1 MHKKLEAE
9 LIHLAHQIL
18 KLNKNTNI
26 SELQN
31 KAREIYENLSVLSFV
46 DEYFVETPEVT
57 DDKTDFL
64 AKFRTLA
71 AKDIST
77 KTNATLKDKVIKEE
91 IKPLAEEVI
100 QPIVEKSEPIPVKE
114 VEPVVEKIEPI
125 IQKTEKEDT
134 QQLIKQ
140 TLSTIKTEAKEIAT
154 KIQEKPKPIVE
165 EKSALDE
172 ELKHSIPADVAA
184 NMFEKVVE
192 KPKEIKI
199 ESKVEAP
206 VAIEKPKVN
215 VATKQEIPTPQPE
228 PTTTSLNDRI
238 FNKKIQVGLND
249 RIAFVK
255 HLFNFSQ
262 EDFNRVL
269 SQLNTFESEKE
280 CKDFVNN
287 QVKADYDWSEK
298 VEYEERL
305 ITLIERKFK

>member
-9 LIHLAHQIL
+9 LIHLAHKII
-18 KLNKNTNI
+18 KLNKGTNI

-31 KAREIYENLSVLSFV
+31 KAREIYENLSVLYFI
-46 DEYFVETPEVT
+46 DKYFVETPEVT

-64 AKFRTLA
+64 AKI
-71 AKDIST
+71 KDIST
-77 KTNATLKDKVIKEE
+77 KTNATLKDKVVKDEVKPLTEDI
-91 IKPLAEEVI
+91 IKPVI
-100 QPIVEKSEPIPVKE
+100 EKT
-114 VEPVVEKIEPI
+114 EPVVEKIESVDE
-125 IQKTEKEDT
+125 KTEKENT
-134 QQLIKQ
+134 EQLIKQ

-154 KIQEKPKPIVE
+154 KIQEKPQSKPVVE

-172 ELKHSIPADVAA
+172 ELKHSISADVAA
-184 NMFEKVVE
+184 NMFEKADV
-192 KPKEIKI
+192 KPKEIKT
-199 ESKVEAP
+199 EPKVEAP
-206 VAIEKPKVN
+206 VTIEKPKVN
-215 VATKQEIPTPQPE
+215 IATKQEIPTPQPE
-228 PTTTSLNDRI
+228 TTTTSLNDRI

-269 SQLNTFESEKE
+269 SQLNTFGSEKE
-280 CKDFVNN
+280 CKDFINN